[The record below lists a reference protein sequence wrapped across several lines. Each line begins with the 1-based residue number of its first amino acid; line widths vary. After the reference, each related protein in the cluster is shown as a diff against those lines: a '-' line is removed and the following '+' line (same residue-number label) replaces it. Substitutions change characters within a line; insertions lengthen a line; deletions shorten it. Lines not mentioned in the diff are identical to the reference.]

1 MSPADPG
8 VTTDLPVPTSLISV
22 LIIAVTVLA
31 GVVVFLFKYY
41 SGQHDKV
48 ALERSQWAVDRAKL
62 EDQREMDRLE
72 LRAEYETKHRMLS
85 EENAKALRDLFDR
98 AREHENVA
106 RREYL
111 ANMEVLAAEA
121 AKANEKI
128 GLVLEKALD
137 RFVGSSSHRKG

>member
-1 MSPADPG
+1 MNPADPG
-8 VTTDLPVPTSLISV
+8 VASSLPVPTSLISALV
-22 LIIAVTVLA
+22 IAVAVLA

-48 ALERSQWAVDRAKL
+48 ASERTQWAVDRARL
-62 EDQREMDRLE
+62 EDQRENIELT
-72 LRAEYETKHRMLS
+72 LRAEYEGRHRVLA
-85 EENAKALRDLFDR
+85 EEHAKALRDLFDR
-98 AREHENVA
+98 AREHENIA

>member
-22 LIIAVTVLA
+22 LIIAVTVLS
-31 GVVVFLFKYY
+31 GVIVFLFKYY

-48 ALERSQWAVDRAKL
+48 ASERTQWAVDRARL
-62 EDQREMDRLE
+62 EDQRDNIELT
-72 LRAEYETKHRMLS
+72 LRAEYEARHRALA

-128 GLVLEKALD
+128 GIVLEKALD